1 MRKKIVLA
9 ALVVFICLV
18 SLGFQSGRD
27 SQNARRISNSELQDV
42 RFMEKNRLDLN
53 RNKFMADQILVKFK
67 PALSEAEINTII
79 AAYQTNKIKRIPKL
93 DIYQLGVPD
102 GFSVEEAVF
111 AYRMNPNVEYAEPNY
126 MAHAS
131 ATPNDLLFRDQY
143 ALNNTGQTI
152 GVPGSPTGSASA
164 DIKAAPA
171 WEETKGSS
179 DTLIAILDTGVQ
191 LLHPDLQAQ
200 TISGGRDFVNND
212 FDAEDDNGHG
222 THVAGIAAAQ
232 TNNSEGIAGV
242 AWNCKILPVKVL
254 DEDGSGSYSW
264 IIDGIRWAADNG
276 AHVINLSL
284 GGTGDSDALRAALV
298 YAVSQGVV
306 CVAAA
311 GNEGDAVLFPAAYD
325 SCIAVAATNYNDERV
340 TFENSIEGAWES
352 NYGPEIDVA
361 APGERIL
368 SCVPTWFF
376 GPGSIPYA
384 YGFGT
389 SASTPHVAGLAAL
402 ITDLKPWLSVDQIMK
417 VIQYTADDV
426 NSGTDPGKD
435 EYLGYGRIN
444 MEKALV
450 PIKITSAS
458 N

>member
-1 MRKKIVLA
+1 MRNKIVLT
-9 ALVVFICLV
+9 ALVVIVCLV
-18 SLGFQSGRD
+18 SLSFQSEREG
-27 SQNARRISNSELQDV
+27 QNAQRISSSELKDV
-42 RFMEKNRLDLN
+42 RFMKKNRLGLN
-53 RNKFMADQILVKFK
+53 RLEFISDQILVKFK
-67 PALSEAEINTII
+67 PSLSDSEVTTII

-93 DIYQLGVPD
+93 DIYQLKVPD
-102 GFSVEEAVF
+102 GFSVEEAVY
-111 AYRMNPNVEYAEPNY
+111 AYRMNPDVEYAEPNY
-126 MAHAS
+126 IAHVS

-143 ALNNTGQTI
+143 ALNNTGQAI
-152 GVPGSPTGSASA
+152 GVPGSPTGMASA
-164 DIKAAPA
+164 DIKAPSA

-179 DTLIAILDTGVQ
+179 ETLIAIVDTGIQ

-200 TISGGRDFVNND
+200 AISGGRDFVNND

-254 DEDGSGSYSW
+254 DEDGTGSYSW

-284 GGTGDSDALRAALV
+284 GGTGDSDALRTAID

-311 GNEGDAVLFPAAYD
+311 GNEGEAVLYPAAHD
-325 SCIAVAATNYNDERV
+325 GCIAVAATNYNDERV
-340 TFENSIEGAWES
+340 TFENSSSFWES
-352 NYGPEIDVA
+352 NYGPEIDVG

-376 GPGSIPYA
+376 GTGSFPYA

-402 ITDLKPWLSVDQIMK
+402 IMDLKPWLSVDQVMK
-417 VIQYTADDV
+417 IIRYTANDV
-426 NSGTDPGKD
+426 NSSTDPGKD
-435 EYLGYGRIN
+435 EYLGYGRLN
-444 MEKALV
+444 MENALV
-450 PIKITSAS
+450 PIQITSAS